1 MPKISENVLFV
12 TEKYLNTKM
21 SCSTKSPCS
30 IIENHNV
37 FVMLSSCICFGFS
50 RFLRQIG
57 YCQVSILVIVIV
69 IIIIIK
75 KKFFIFLFF
84 FIIIFFIRLFIFLFK
99 SCLMKEC
106 GLLLKKHSILTNFHL
121 V

>member
-1 MPKISENVLFV
+1 MPKISENVFFV

-75 KKFFIFLFF
+75 NNFFY
-84 FIIIFFIRLFIFLFK
+84 
-99 SCLMKEC
+99 
-106 GLLLKKHSILTNFHL
+106 
-121 V
+121 